1 MSKMFASA
9 SKILVMMIM
18 ISVTLILEANED
30 YFNDSITSDW
40 AFPGENFEPEIPP
53 DLIAAIENNVSL
65 TFCATLKIAKKLGPF
80 FFPLHKKIECSTI
93 SRYAI
98 GKNFILKKDSSKK
111 NIAHSNLRT
120 LFDSMLKPK
129 NMDLRIIHKKE
140 LSNRYI
146 LLRWKLQ
153 RKNLPAPI
161 LLTTFFSKEWNY
173 DTGWKVIK
181 RL

>member
-1 MSKMFASA
+1 MVISA
-9 SKILVMMIM
+9 LKILVAMIM
-18 ISVTLILEANED
+18 ISLLSILQANED

-40 AFPGENFEPEIPP
+40 VFQTKDFEYEIPP
-53 DLIAAIENNVSL
+53 DLIAAIKNNVAL
-65 TFCATLKIAKKLGPF
+65 TFCVTLKIAKKLGPF
-80 FFPLHKKIECSTI
+80 FFPLQKKIECSTI

-98 GKNFILKKDSSKK
+98 GKNFILKKNSSNKY
-111 NIAHSNLRT
+111 IAHSDLRT
-120 LFDSMLKPK
+120 LFDSMLKPE
-129 NMDLRIIHKKE
+129 NIDFRIIHKNE
-140 LSNRYI
+140 LANRYI